1 MANKRK
7 LPEINASQMA
17 DISFLLLIFW
27 LCSTTMSTDQG
38 LSRRLPPPLPPNMEK
53 PDVEVNE
60 RNIFIVLINS
70 QNQLL
75 VQGEPMDVR
84 QLREEAKAFIL
95 NVENDIHK
103 PELFE
108 VTADVLDKN
117 GNVERTLKTITT
129 KNHVISLQNDRG
141 TTYDKYIEV
150 QNELVA
156 AYNEVRDE
164 YSRREFG
171 GLTFNELTTEQ
182 QEAVQTLFPQKISEA
197 EPKNYGGKK

>member
-95 NVENDIHK
+95 NAENDIHK

-108 VTADVLDKN
+108 VAADILDKN

-156 AYNEVRDE
+156 AYSEVRDA

-171 GLTFNELTTEQ
+171 GLTFNELTAEQ

>member
-141 TTYDKYIEV
+141 TMYEKYIEV
-150 QNELVA
+150 QNVLVRA
-156 AYNEVRDE
+156 INRIRDDFSLQNFGKVYLQLNE
-164 YSRREFG
+164 
-171 GLTFNELTTEQ
+171 EQ
-182 QEAVQTLFPQKISEA
+182 QEIVREAIPQNISEA
-197 EPKNYGGKK
+197 EPKNVGKK

>member
-75 VQGEPMDVR
+75 VQGELMDVR

-95 NVENDIHK
+95 NTENDVHK

-164 YSRREFG
+164 YSRKEFG
-171 GLTFNELTTEQ
+171 GLTFNELTSEQ